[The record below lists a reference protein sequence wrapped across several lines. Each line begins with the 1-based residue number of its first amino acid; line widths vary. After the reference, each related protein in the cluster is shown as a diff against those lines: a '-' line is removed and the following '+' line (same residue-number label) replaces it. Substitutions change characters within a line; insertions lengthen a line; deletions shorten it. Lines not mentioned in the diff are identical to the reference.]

1 MSFNHFDDRGQ
12 AIMVDVSA
20 KQKTIRTAIASARVV
35 MKQETL
41 QSILDGNTRKGDVL
55 GIARLAG
62 IAASKK
68 TPDLIPLSHPLA
80 IHHAAIDF
88 DCNQESGIIKVSATV
103 RAYER
108 TGVEMEAMVSASL
121 AALTI
126 YDMCKGV
133 DKGIK
138 IENIFLEFKEGG
150 KSGTYGKKT
159 LSGGK

>member
-1 MSFNHFDDRGQ
+1 MSFNHFDDHGQ
-12 AIMVDVSA
+12 AIMVDITE
-20 KQKTIRTAIASARVV
+20 KKKTMRTAIASARVL
-35 MKQETL
+35 MKRETL
-41 QSILDGNTRKGDVL
+41 QAILDGASRKGDVL
-55 GIARLAG
+55 GVARLAG

-88 DCNQESGIIKVSATV
+88 ACDLDAGEIKVSATV

-126 YDMCKGV
+126 YDMCKGA
-133 DKGIK
+133 DKAIR
-138 IENIFLEFKEGG
+138 IENVLLEFKEGG
-150 KSGTYGKKT
+150 KSGTYRREVVT
-159 LSGGK
+159 E